1 MTTCWRNKGGST
13 NIVRVRK
20 CQKCKEMK
28 TYFWW
33 KCSERITFSP
43 QDLISAV
50 RGCSIS
56 CQYEARNVQSC
67 VMDVL
72 DAREGGHMII

>member
-1 MTTCWRNKGGST
+1 MQGNED
-13 NIVRVRK
+13 VLLV
-20 CQKCKEMK
+20 
-28 TYFWW
+28 

-50 RGCSIS
+50 QGCSMS
-56 CQYEARNVQSC
+56 WQYEARNVRSC

-72 DAREGGHMII
+72 DARERGHMII

>member
-1 MTTCWRNKGGST
+1 MQRDEG
-13 NIVRVRK
+13 VLLV
-20 CQKCKEMK
+20 
-28 TYFWW
+28 

-50 RGCSIS
+50 RECSIS
-56 CQYEARNVQSC
+56 WQYEARNVQSC

-72 DAREGGHMII
+72 DARERGHMII

>member
-1 MTTCWRNKGGST
+1 MSEVQGNED
-13 NIVRVRK
+13 VLLV
-20 CQKCKEMK
+20 
-28 TYFWW
+28 

-67 VMDVL
+67 VMDVS
-72 DAREGGHMII
+72 DARERGHMII